1 MTRSHLVLIAAVL
14 LCVAAGTARS
24 PAEDEPGPA
33 PSATASGSP
42 TPSPGPMDALA
53 WRNVGPAVAG
63 GRLAAI
69 AGSDRDPSLV
79 YIGAAGG
86 GVWKSTNGT
95 TSWKP
100 VFDKEG
106 VGSIGAIALNPNDDA
121 DVWVGTGESNPRNDV
136 SYGNGVY
143 RSTDGGKT
151 WANLGLGGSYAISKI
166 SLDPRNRQVAVV
178 AALGDPFR
186 DSDERGIYRTVDG
199 GKTWTKT
206 LGLTPDSGAAD
217 LDRSAKEPDV
227 LFASMWQFRRS
238 SWHLRSGGAAD
249 GLFKSVDGGATWKR
263 VSGGGFAPGITGRIG
278 VAVAPSDA
286 KRVYALVESASGIL
300 WRSDD
305 AGATW
310 QLVST
315 NTLIDERPFYY
326 TRIAVDPRNE
336 DHLFAVSV
344 RLAQSKDG
352 GKTWAIAARHV
363 HGDHHAIWFSAD
375 GRTVLDANDGGAA
388 ISRDNGATFEW
399 RNNVPIGQ
407 IYRVAT
413 DTRVPYELCAGLQ
426 DNGSWC
432 GPSDGR
438 SEAGILPTDWTKI
451 SGGDGNW
458 TIPDPVDPDWAW
470 SSSGGGD
477 NQGELVRY
485 NLRTRLSLDVS
496 PYLRNQNVV
505 APSELRYRFN
515 WEAPLAFSPFD
526 GRIAYYGGNVLFRS
540 TDGGVHWTTISPDLT
555 RNIAARQVLSGTP
568 LRLDVTGAESY
579 DTILDVV
586 PSAVAQGEIW
596 VTTDD
601 GKVQLT
607 RDGGAVW
614 RDVTMPRAD
623 ADARIPT
630 LAASQS
636 DPATAYAVVDRH
648 FIGDRAPY
656 VYVTRDFGRS
666 WTPIVAG
673 LPRDQFARSI
683 AEDPGHP
690 NVLFLGL
697 ENSLWWSPNGG
708 AAWYSL
714 QQHLPPVSVRDLRIP
729 QNRHDLVAGTHG
741 RGIWI
746 LDDLTPLENWK
757 PGERAVTLFA
767 PQPAYAF
774 ELATPTVDVMAPG
787 EGPDGPALFTFY
799 LPRPAAVRPSLDVV
813 DAAGRIVRH
822 LSGTHEVDDEDEPVV
837 SNVAGF
843 NRVAWD
849 LTADPPVRWWRAPK
863 WNRGPDNGAD
873 LLPGAYRVRL
883 HVDGGVYEAPLEI
896 RADPRAVQTPTQ
908 RAEHVA
914 YLTELYGELA
924 RIDAALNELDNVELQ
939 LPDRI
944 AALTVAAPL
953 VAGHAR
959 DALAEAQREAATLSS
974 HPVNGQDNDFLRDLL
989 RERVQSLIGIATTLS
1004 PTEPQRRESE
1014 ALRGELEPE
1023 LARHVDFMRERIAP
1037 LQAELSGAGL
1047 KPLDLEATPAPQ
1059 KPGEHIDEHGSRS
1072 EDE

>member
-1 MTRSHLVLIAAVL
+1 
-14 LCVAAGTARS
+14 
-24 PAEDEPGPA
+24 
-33 PSATASGSP
+33 
-42 TPSPGPMDALA
+42 MDALA

-69 AGSDRDPSLV
+69 AGSDRDSALV

-86 GVWKSTNGT
+86 GVWKSTNAT

-106 VGSIGAIALNPNDDA
+106 VGSIGAIAIDPSDA
-121 DVWVGTGESNPRNDV
+121 TDVWVGTGESNPRNDV
-136 SYGNGVY
+136 SYGNGIF

-151 WANLGLGGSYAISKI
+151 WTNLGLRGSYAISKI

-186 DSDERGIYRTVDG
+186 DSDERGVYRTVDG

-206 LGLTPDSGAAD
+206 LDLAPDSGAAD
-217 LDRSAKEPDV
+217 LDRSTKEPDV
-227 LFASMWQFRRS
+227 LFAAMWQFRRS
-238 SWHLRSGGAAD
+238 SWHLRSGGDAD
-249 GLFKSVDGGATWKR
+249 GLFKSVDGGVTWRR
-263 VSGGGFAPGITGRIG
+263 VSGGGFAEGLTGRIG
-278 VAVAPSDA
+278 VAVAPSDP
-286 KRVYALVESASGIL
+286 KRVYALVESERGIL
-300 WRSDD
+300 WRSND

-310 QLVST
+310 QLIST

-326 TRIAVDPRNE
+326 TRIAVDPQNE

-352 GKTWAIAARHV
+352 GKTWAIAGRRV

-375 GRTVLDANDGGAA
+375 GRTVLDGNDGGPAV
-388 ISRDNGATFEW
+388 SRDGGATFEW

-407 IYRVAT
+407 IYRVAA
-413 DTRVPYELCAGLQ
+413 DDRIPYGLCAGFQ

-432 GPSDGR
+432 GPSDDR
-438 SEAGILPTDWTKI
+438 SDEGILPTDWAI
-451 SGGDGNW
+451 AARGDGNW
-458 TIPDPVDPDWAW
+458 TIPDPVDPDWIW

-477 NQGELVRY
+477 NQGELSRY

-526 GRIAYYGGNVLFRS
+526 GRIAYYGGNVLFR
-540 TDGGVHWTTISPDLT
+540 TIDGGSHWTAISPDLT
-555 RNIAARQVLSGTP
+555 RNIAARQGLTGTP

-579 DTILDVV
+579 DTLLDIV
-586 PSAVAQGEIW
+586 PSGVAAGQIW

-607 RDGGAVW
+607 RDGGARW
-614 RDVTMPRAD
+614 LDVTMPQAD

-630 LAASQS
+630 LAASAS
-636 DPATAYAVVDRH
+636 DAATAYAVVERH
-648 FIGDRAPY
+648 FTGDRAPY
-656 VYVTRDFGRS
+656 VYVTRDFGHS

-673 LPRDQFARSI
+673 LPRDQFARTI

-697 ENSLWWSPNGG
+697 ENSVWWSPDRG
-708 AAWYSL
+708 ATWYSL

-729 QNRHDLVAGTHG
+729 AHRHDLVAGTHG

-746 LDDLTPLENWK
+746 LDDLTPLENWR
-757 PGERAVTLFA
+757 PGASGVTFFA

-774 ELATPTVDVMAPG
+774 EHATPAVNVSAPG
-787 EGPDGPALFTFY
+787 DAPEGPALFTFY
-799 LPRPAAVRPSLDVV
+799 LPRPAATRPSLEIV
-813 DAAGRIVRH
+813 DAGGSIVRH
-822 LSGTHEVDDEDEPVV
+822 LNGTHDVDDEDVPVV

-849 LTADPPVRWWRAPK
+849 LTADPPVRWLRAPK

-873 LLPGAYRVRL
+873 LLPGTYRVRL
-883 HVDGGVYEAPLEI
+883 QVDDRSYEEPLEL
-896 RADPRAVQTPTQ
+896 RADPRAAQGPAQ
-908 RAEHVA
+908 HAEHVA
-914 YLTELYGELA
+914 YVAQLYAELA
-924 RIDAALNELDNVELQ
+924 RIDAALNELDNIELQ

-944 AALTVAAPL
+944 AALAPAKPAVASQ
-953 VAGHAR
+953 AR
-959 DALAEAQREAATLSS
+959 DALAEAQRESATLSS

-1014 ALRGELEPE
+1014 ALRAELEPE
-1023 LARHVDFMRERIAP
+1023 LASHVTFMRERIAP
-1037 LQAELSGAGL
+1037 LQAELSEAGL
-1047 KPLDLEATPAPQ
+1047 KALDLGATPPPHKAGEAT
-1059 KPGEHIDEHGSRS
+1059 DEHGSKS

>member
-1 MTRSHLVLIAAVL
+1 MTRHHVLVAAVL
-14 LCVAAGTARS
+14 LCLAAGATS
-24 PAEDEPGPA
+24 SVAEDEPA
-33 PSATASGSP
+33 PSPSASASAAP

-69 AGSDRDPSLV
+69 AGSDRDPALV

-86 GVWKSTNGT
+86 GVWKSTNAT

-106 VGSIGAIALNPNDDA
+106 VGSIGAIAIDPNDSA

-143 RSTDGGKT
+143 RSIDGGKT
-151 WANLGLGGSYAISKI
+151 WSALGLRGSYAISKI
-166 SLDPRNRQVAVV
+166 SLDPRNRQIAVV

-186 DSDERGIYRTVDG
+186 DSDDRGVYRTVDG

-206 LGLTPDSGAAD
+206 LGLAPDSGAAD

-227 LFASMWQFRRS
+227 LFAAMWQFRRS
-238 SWHLRSGGAAD
+238 SWHLRSGGDAD
-249 GLFKSVDGGATWKR
+249 GLFKSTDGGASWKR
-263 VSGGGFAPGITGRIG
+263 VSGGGFAEGTTGRIG
-278 VAVAPSDA
+278 VAVAPSDP
-286 KRVYALVESASGIL
+286 KRVYALVESAAGIL
-300 WRSDD
+300 WRSND

-326 TRIAVDPRNE
+326 TRIAVDPQNE

-344 RLAQSKDG
+344 KLAQSKDG
-352 GKTWAIAARHV
+352 GKTWAVAARHV

-375 GRTVLDANDGGAA
+375 GRTVLDGNDGGPAV
-388 ISRDNGATFEW
+388 SRDGGATFEW

-407 IYRVAT
+407 IYRVAA
-413 DTRVPYELCAGLQ
+413 DDRVPYGLCAGLQ

-432 GPSDGR
+432 GPSDDR
-438 SEAGILPTDWTKI
+438 SDDGILPADWTLV

-458 TIPDPVDPDWAW
+458 TLADPMDPDWVW

-477 NQGELVRY
+477 NQGELDRY

-496 PYLRNQNVV
+496 PYVRNQNVV
-505 APSELRYRFN
+505 APSELQYRFN

-526 GRIAYYGGNVLFRS
+526 GRIAYYGGNVLFRT
-540 TDGGVHWTTISPDLT
+540 TDGGLHWTPISPDLT
-555 RNIAARQVLSGTP
+555 RDIVARQGLTGTP

-579 DTILDVV
+579 DTLLDVV
-586 PSAVAQGEIW
+586 PSTVAAGQIW
-596 VTTDD
+596 ITTDD

-607 RDGGAVW
+607 RDGGAHW
-614 RDVTMPRAD
+614 RDVTMPQAD

-630 LAASQS
+630 LAASAG
-636 DPATAYAVVDRH
+636 DAATAYTVVDRH
-648 FIGDRAPY
+648 FTGDRAPY

-666 WTPIVAG
+666 WSPIVAG
-673 LPRDQFARSI
+673 LPRDQFAHAI

-697 ENSLWWSPNGG
+697 ENSVWWSPDRG
-708 AAWYSL
+708 ANWYPL
-714 QQHLPPVSVRDLRIP
+714 QQNLPPVSVRDLRIP
-729 QNRHDLVAGTHG
+729 ARRHDLVAGTHG

-746 LDDLTPLENWK
+746 LDDLTPLENWR
-757 PGERAVTLFA
+757 PGANAVALFA
-767 PQPAYAF
+767 PPPAYAF
-774 ELATPTVDVMAPG
+774 AHATPSVNAIAAGD
-787 EGPDGPALFTFY
+787 GPAGPALFTFY
-799 LPRPAAVRPSLDVV
+799 LPHPAATRPSLDVV
-813 DAAGRIVRH
+813 DPSGRIVRH
-822 LSGTHEVDDEDEPVV
+822 LSGTHDVDDEDVPVV

-849 LTADPPVRWWRAPK
+849 LTADPPVRWLRAPK
-863 WNRGPDNGAD
+863 WNRGPESGPD
-873 LLPGAYRVRL
+873 LLPGTYRVRL
-883 HVDGGVYEAPLEI
+883 HVDDRSYEEPLEI
-896 RADPRAVQTPTQ
+896 RADPRAAQAPAQ
-908 RAEHVA
+908 WADHVA
-914 YLTELYGELA
+914 YLAELYGELT
-924 RIDAALNELDNVELQ
+924 RIDAALNELDNLELQ

-944 AALTVAAPL
+944 AALAAAKPAAADL
-953 VAGHAR
+953 AR
-959 DALAEAQREAATLSS
+959 DALTEAERESATLSS

-1004 PTEPQRRESE
+1004 PTEAQRRESA
-1014 ALRGELEPE
+1014 ALRAELEPE
-1023 LARHVDFMRERIAP
+1023 LDRHTAFMRERIAP
-1037 LQAELSGAGL
+1037 LQAELTGAGL
-1047 KPLDLEATPAPQ
+1047 KPVDLGATPPPPKA
-1059 KPGEHIDEHGSRS
+1059 GERVDEHGSKS
-1072 EDE
+1072 EDD